1 MKITKKPD
9 GNVKIEI
16 ELTKEQYEDLEFDL
30 NTKEVVYCLQEKD
43 QEELLKEELLKEY
56 LSSMFYLCDMCNQL
70 EHLHTQDVANWE
82 KYSVFKVR
90 EVD

>member
-1 MKITKKPD
+1 MNITKKPN

-30 NTKEVVYCLQEKD
+30 NTKEVVYCLQED
-43 QEELLKEELLKEY
+43 GQEELLKEY